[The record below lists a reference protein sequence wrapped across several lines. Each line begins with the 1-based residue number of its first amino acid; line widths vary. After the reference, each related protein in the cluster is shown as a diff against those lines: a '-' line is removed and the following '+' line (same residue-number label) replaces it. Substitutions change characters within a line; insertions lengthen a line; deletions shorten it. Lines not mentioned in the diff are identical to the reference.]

1 MKTYLGDAVYL
12 EWDGYL
18 LTLTTSDGSRDT
30 NTIHMEPDV
39 QVNLV
44 KFIESIVAG
53 KVKP

>member
-18 LTLTTSDGSRDT
+18 LTLTTSNGAEDT

-44 KFIESIVAG
+44 QFFESVAAG